1 MELLKMSLSAM
12 ALTFVLTAGPAL
24 AQPLGSLDT
33 PAAVPSNVEGQAA
46 PQTPPAGQTP
56 PVGQKP
62 PATQPPATQ
71 PPATQPSAPQPPP
84 QPPAPFPQGAKI
96 AFVNF
101 QTIAQAST
109 AGREASKKLADL
121 NTKKVSEINDKQKQ
135 LQAMQSKLKDGAA
148 VLSESARAQL
158 EKDIDKG
165 QRDIQFAQQNAQ
177 AEMQEL
183 QNDLQSDFQQK
194 LFPVIKAV
202 AEEKGLHAVFS
213 IGDSGVAYY
222 DPGLDISDEVVKRLD
237 AAKPAPPVKK

>member
-12 ALTFVLTAGPAL
+12 ALTFVLTAGPAV

-46 PQTPPAGQTP
+46 PQTPPAGQ
-56 PVGQKP
+56 KP
-62 PATQPPATQ
+62 PATLPTPTQPPATQ
-71 PPATQPSAPQPPP
+71 PPPTQTPAPPP

-109 AGREASKKLADL
+109 AGKEASKKLADL

-237 AAKPAPPVKK
+237 AAKPAPAVKK